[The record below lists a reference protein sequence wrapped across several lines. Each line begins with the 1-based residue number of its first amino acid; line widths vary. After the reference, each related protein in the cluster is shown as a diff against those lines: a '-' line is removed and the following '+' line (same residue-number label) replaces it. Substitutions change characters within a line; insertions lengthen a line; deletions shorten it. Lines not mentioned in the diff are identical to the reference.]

1 MLVNLISAIQFIS
14 SIDANC
20 LTINPLDYQM
30 YVRCLCFI
38 VGCIPRRRS
47 VFGSKEGVAFPF
59 SRVFVG
65 SCLVDEGDVDTHRN
79 EEWLTIR
86 GNEESL
92 TRKKRKNS
100 PTLTNMT
107 KYHRNSNEEK
117 APKYSS
123 SWRRSERCRSKEL
136 EPSPRSSRRRLNS

>member
-59 SRVFVG
+59 SRVFAG
-65 SCLVDEGDVDTHRN
+65 SCLVDEGDVDTQRN

-86 GNEESL
+86 GNEELL
-92 TRKKRKNS
+92 TRKKKKNS
-100 PTLTNMT
+100 PTPTEMT
-107 KYHRNSNEEK
+107 KYRRNNNEEK
-117 APKYSS
+117 APKTSS